1 MPKKHDFDM
10 EDVGGRKTV
19 IVLCVDTSNSLYS
32 WQREVNNA
40 IKAFFAELDN
50 EPKARYGTEVAVVA
64 YDTKPRLHAGFTSNK
79 TSIKPISIP
88 DKNASGGWTDIGEA
102 LKYSI
107 DLAIGEWK
115 RLKASGIPVYLPWVI
130 LFTDGKPENKERN
143 AEQKLMQAASYL
155 QTFEYP
161 QKKNDK
167 ILFIGIG
174 VGANVDVELMR
185 KISAHGSVRYLHA
198 DNFSMLSKL
207 FKFVGATTVTS
218 VGQEKNYDGHDSSF
232 SFQAPKNDQL
242 DMSGGGFGALEESPV
257 FSSDTMAGFG
267 TPSVSAYQQP
277 AGLFQSSSITPP
289 TAVPQ
294 QITFSDQSAARQA
307 DFTNPFATQN
317 NNGAPQMPPQQS
329 NPFAAPTQAQPQP
342 VQVTPSKVN
351 PGDLDSLLE
360 EMMRIST
367 SNAFID

>member
-1 MPKKHDFDM
+1 MDSD
-10 EDVGGRKTV
+10 
-19 IVLCVDTSNSLYS
+19 
-32 WQREVNNA
+32 
-40 IKAFFAELDN
+40 
-50 EPKARYGTEVAVVA
+50 
-64 YDTKPRLHAGFTSNK
+64 
-79 TSIKPISIP
+79 
-88 DKNASGGWTDIGEA
+88 
-102 LKYSI
+102 
-107 DLAIGEWK
+107 
-115 RLKASGIPVYLPWVI
+115 
-130 LFTDGKPENKERN
+130 
-143 AEQKLMQAASYL
+143 L

-174 VGANVDVELMR
+174 VGENVDVELMR